1 MLTLWQDLRFAARV
15 LRTNPGFT
23 AVAVLALALGVGAN
37 TAIFSVINGVLLRPQ
52 PYAEPE
58 RLVSLWLTPVGER
71 EEGFASFK
79 DFADWR
85 AQTRSFEELAS
96 YRHGGYT
103 LNGVGEPQRVEGL
116 RVSSGFFPLLRVN
129 PAAGRI
135 FRPEEDVPGGERVVV
150 ISHEF
155 WQRSF
160 GGDPGVLGR
169 QLLLNAQ
176 PHTIVGVLP
185 RGFRPP
191 LDSGAAEVYTTIAHE
206 GANLD
211 SRGARVTQVIGRL
224 KPGVTVEQAQADLDA
239 VARSLAQQYPD
250 TNTGTTAFLVNLHEQ
265 HVAKVRPA
273 LWVLLVAVGLVLLI
287 ACSNVA
293 NLLLGRAASRQ
304 KEMAIRAALG
314 AGRWRVVRQLLTESV
329 VLSLLAGTAGV
340 LLALWS
346 IDALIALGPADLPRL
361 GEIRADGRVFGFA
374 LLLSV
379 LTGVVFGLAPA
390 LKASRP
396 ELNETLKEGGRGA
409 SAGRGS
415 RRLRGLLIVSQTA
428 LALMLLVC
436 AGLLLKSFA
445 RLLEVDPGF
454 NPKNVLTLRV
464 NLPAAKYAES
474 APRVSFVRQALE
486 RVRAVPGVE
495 GAAFVG
501 PMPFS
506 HSEVFGD
513 FRIVGRPEPA
523 AGEEPGAAVRSITP
537 DYFRVMGIPVRR
549 GRHFTE
555 HDRKGGVGAAIINE
569 TAARLYWPGRDPLGE
584 RVRGI
589 GANQNGDEPP
599 EWEIVG
605 VVGDVRHDGLDSE
618 PKPELYLPHQQNS
631 WSWGVF
637 VVRTAVEPAG
647 LAGPVRGEIMAVD
660 RDQPVVDVKP
670 LAQLISESVAQPR
683 FYALLVGAFSAVGL
697 TLAVVGIY
705 SVISYAVTERTH
717 EIGVR
722 MALGASPG
730 DVRRLM
736 IRHGM
741 TYALAGIAAGTVGAL
756 AAARYLS
763 AQLFGVSSTDS
774 FVFAAVPLLVACV
787 ALAACYVPARR
798 ATKVDPL
805 VALRHE

>member
-23 AVAVLALALGVGAN
+23 AVAALALALGVGAN
-37 TAIFSVINGVLLRPQ
+37 TAIFSVVNGVLLRPQ

-58 RLVSLWLTPVGER
+58 RLVSVWLTTAGER
-71 EEGFASFK
+71 EEGFSSFK

-85 AQTRSFEELAS
+85 AQTRSFEEMAS
-96 YRHGGYT
+96 FRGGGYT
-103 LNGVGEPQRVEGL
+103 LTGVGEPRRVQGL
-116 RVSSGFFPLLRVN
+116 RVSSGFFPVLRVS
-129 PAAGRI
+129 PAAGRA
-135 FRPEEDVPGGERVVV
+135 FLPEEDAPGGERVVV

-155 WQRSF
+155 WQRSL
-160 GGDPGVLGR
+160 GGDRGALGR
-169 QLLLNAQ
+169 QLMLNSQ
-176 PHTIVGVLP
+176 PHTVVGVLP

-191 LDSGAAEVYTTIAHE
+191 LDYEAEVYTTVGHE

-211 SRGARVTQVIGRL
+211 SRGARVTNVIGRL
-224 KPGVTVEQAQADLDA
+224 KPGVTSEQAQADLEA
-239 VARSLAQQYPD
+239 VARALALQYPD
-250 TNTGTTAFLVNLHEQ
+250 TNADTTAYLVNLHEQ
-265 HVAKVRPA
+265 QVGKVRPA
-273 LWVLLVAVGLVLLI
+273 LWVLLAAVGLVLLI

-293 NLLLGRAASRQ
+293 NLLLGRAAARR

-329 VLSLLAGTAGV
+329 LLSVLAGAAGL

-346 IDALIALGPADLPRL
+346 IDALVALGPADLPRL
-361 GEIRADGRVFGFA
+361 GEIRADARVFGFS
-374 LLLSV
+374 LLLSL
-379 LTGVVFGLAPA
+379 LTGFVFGLAPA

-396 ELNETLKEGGRGA
+396 ELNEALKAGGRGTT
-409 SAGRGS
+409 AGRGS
-415 RRLRGLLIVSQTA
+415 QRLRGLLIVSQTA
-428 LALMLLVC
+428 LALVLLVS
-436 AGLLLKSFA
+436 AGLLLKSFL
-445 RLLEVDPGF
+445 RLTEVDPGF
-454 NPKNVLTLRV
+454 DPENVLTLRV
-464 NLPAAKYAES
+464 NLPAAKYKES
-474 APRVSFVRQALE
+474 APRVAFVQQALE
-486 RVRAVPGVE
+486 RARAVPGVE
-495 GAAFVG
+495 RAAFVG

-513 FRIVGRPEPA
+513 FRVVGRPEPQP
-523 AGEEPGAAVRSITP
+523 GQEPGAAVRSVTP
-537 DYFRVMGIPVRR
+537 DYFRVMGIPLRR
-549 GRHFTE
+549 GRHFGE
-555 HDRKGGVGAAIINE
+555 QDRKGGGVGAAIINE
-569 TAARLYWPGRDPLGE
+569 QMAREYWPDQEPLGQ
-584 RVRGI
+584 RVTGI

-605 VVGDVRHDGLDSE
+605 VVGDVRHDGLNSE

-631 WSWGVF
+631 WSWGTF
-637 VVRTAVEPAG
+637 VVRTAGDPAA
-647 LAGPVRGEIMAVD
+647 LAEPVRKEIMAVD
-660 RDQPVVDVKP
+660 REQPVVDVKP
-670 LAQLISESVAQPR
+670 LSRLVSESVAQPR

-722 MALGASPG
+722 MALGAQAA

-741 TYALAGIAAGTVGAL
+741 AYALAGIAAGTLGAL

-763 AQLFGVSSTDS
+763 SQLFGVTATDT
-774 FVFAAVPLLVACV
+774 FVFAAVPLLVAAV

-805 VALRHE
+805 DALRYG